1 MPKNKKSRQQ
11 KNKAK
16 NRSVSHA
23 SPAIQ
28 VSEQAWEI
36 AMKIKA
42 LETTCNIDIVRPKVG
57 GRYQGKEKGLL
68 CSDETFLVVVACSE
82 RDECGDFQVECYD
95 DMENH
100 LVLNAIDWEFQ
111 RIIIGNEGEYTM
123 LSLL

>member
-1 MPKNKKSRQQ
+1 MPKNKKSRKQ
-11 KNKAK
+11 KSKAR

-23 SPAIQ
+23 SPTIQ
-28 VSEQAWEI
+28 VSEQAWAI

-42 LETTCNIDIVRPKVG
+42 LETTRTVDIVRPKVG

-95 DMENH
+95 DMENYFTF
-100 LVLNAIDWEFQ
+100 NAIDWELQ

>member
-1 MPKNKKSRQQ
+1 MSKKKKSRQQ
-11 KNKAK
+11 KSKARH
-16 NRSVSHA
+16 RSVSHA
-23 SPAIQ
+23 SPTIQ
-28 VSEQAWEI
+28 VSEQAWAI

-42 LETTCNIDIVRPKVG
+42 LETTRNVDIVRPKVG